1 MNNQIYTL
9 GWIYGRVVDEV
20 PDVAGNLQLSAM
32 RPFSAMAQVISK
44 AHLLHKCSHEL
55 DREIASALA
64 DVNSIDIVSGVETV
78 QPLEMQGEWQRGY
91 YAARSGKA
99 LNGEFDIHRARKK
112 AGMTQKEL
120 ADELGVTQPFLSAIE
135 KGSKK
140 PSQDV
145 LNKAMEIFK

>member
-1 MNNQIYTL
+1 MNQSYIL
-9 GWIYGRVVDEV
+9 GWIYGRVVDEI
-20 PDVAGNLQLSAM
+20 PDAAGNLPLSAM
-32 RPFSAMAQVISK
+32 RPFTAMAQVISK
-44 AHLLHKCSHEL
+44 AHLLHDCSHEL
-55 DREIASALA
+55 DREIESALV
-64 DVNSIDIVSGVETV
+64 DVKPIDIVSGVETI
-78 QPLEMQGEWQRGY
+78 QSLEMQSEWQRGY
-91 YAARSGKA
+91 NTARSGKA

-145 LNKAMEIFK
+145 LNKAMKIFK